1 MEKIVYIVHAV
12 DTEGPL
18 YESTKATFERLNST
32 FGITLPASHE
42 NLVKLRNK
50 EIPLG
55 GIEDEVSKFLDPALQ
70 NYNDTWDKIMAEDE
84 RKTKESYEDAIRRG
98 ELSYTDYSDY
108 RFASN
113 SGVTKEI
120 STGKVINCLDEVY
133 NLTTR
138 KKEYRKWYV
147 TEAALKEHGKYAYK
161 NTAKG
166 DYGIVIT
173 KEEYWK
179 LGGKCA
185 FNMAHT
191 PTDRIVWEKLYGI
204 GGAHE

>member
-70 NYNDTWDKIMAEDE
+70 NYNDTWDKIENMHK
-84 RKTKESYEDAIRRG
+84 RI
-98 ELSYTDYSDY
+98 LSDDF
-108 RFASN
+108 RFAHPDSFGN
-113 SGVTKEI
+113 GWI
-120 STGKVINCLDEVY
+120 
-133 NLTTR
+133 
-138 KKEYRKWYV
+138 
-147 TEAALKEHGKYAYK
+147 
-161 NTAKG
+161 
-166 DYGIVIT
+166 
-173 KEEYWK
+173 
-179 LGGKCA
+179 
-185 FNMAHT
+185 
-191 PTDRIVWEKLYGI
+191 P
-204 GGAHE
+204 